1 MPSFG
6 NMRSWGGPRIPGA
19 RTRPRPALTAATALL
34 LTVAVQAQPAEVA
47 RYDVDQGLPQSM
59 VNHILQ
65 DRDGFL
71 WFGTGDGLAR
81 FDGTRFTVY
90 KHDGRDS
97 ASLSHNAIWGLAE
110 ADAHHLWVGTRTGL
124 DRLDRRTGRF
134 QHVRSGLPR
143 PVDGC
148 WRVVQAQDPNALF
161 YSPLSSTILQVGPKG
176 VQHHPCAHFPSY
188 CLRPAEDGGV
198 YLLLSPDSLIHLA
211 ADGTTMEVRRIDASD
226 AGKITDMLP
235 LDDGW
240 LMLAERATFRVARDG
255 TRRTMPEDTRSFFAQ
270 HPGEHYLERAADGR
284 IWVACSGVGAVMLRP
299 DLTIEG
305 IRPLLPPG
313 TSAFSA
319 RAVYCDRQGNI
330 WIGSDGQGVFRI
342 APQRIKFGRCMPGM
356 GLPWEPPSWFVR
368 GFAQW
373 DAHHILVS
381 FHKGGLALF
390 DERSGILSAF
400 TPPGID
406 VGDHVRPMNSA
417 DGLIW
422 LTDERGIKALDP
434 RTGRVVTHPALS
446 RGGLLA
452 LDADGKALLVG
463 SDSVYRF
470 SFSDGRIT
478 ASAEVLDPGIG
489 RRMRRTE
496 RLYIDARGQWWTYGV
511 LDPIG
516 VTDGRNQLAIAAPHP
531 GEDVRMTGLWPAG
544 HDSAWMTT
552 NEGLFLWALP
562 ERRVLA
568 RYTVHE
574 GLPDQYTYCMLPGG
588 DGTWWVSTNNGMA
601 RFRPATGTF
610 EHHGVGHGAQSRE
623 FNSGAALRSTGGR
636 LYFGGV
642 SGFNHFDPALVRP
655 DPDTAG
661 IAVVALRSQGRDL
674 PLAHGPIT
682 LPFHRN
688 DLEVDLAVLEFTA
701 PEHNRY
707 TFLLDGYDS
716 TWQVHPAARPIT
728 YKNLPDGRYRL
739 LVRGINGDGLEGPVR
754 PLLTVTV
761 HLPFWASAWAVVLG
775 TLAGAALVGLVAFT
789 IYRARVR
796 RRLER
801 TEREMGE
808 LRLRTRLAQDLHDD
822 VGSGL
827 ARIAALAGRAVQQR
841 TAGAT
846 DEDPVRRV
854 GAISR
859 ELMENLRDVVWM
871 NEPGN
876 GDLASLLL
884 RIRAYA
890 GDLFEGT
897 ATGVAFQF
905 PEPLPE
911 RPIGGAFKRNAFLVA
926 KEALLN
932 AHRHAAARHVIVRFV
947 LTDDGCRL
955 EVCDDG
961 VGAPVPS
968 SGTGRGLRNLRA
980 RAEEAG
986 CMLTFVQCP
995 GEGTTVTLTCP
1006 SGAMEP

>member
-1 MPSFG
+1 MPSAWSKRPACG
-6 NMRSWGGPRIPGA
+6 RGIPGPDL
-19 RTRPRPALTAATALL
+19 RRQALAYSAFLL
-34 LTVAVQAQPAEVA
+34 LATVLQGQPAEVA

-65 DRDGFL
+65 DREGFM

-81 FDGTRFTVY
+81 FDGSRFTVY

-97 ASLSHNAIWGLAE
+97 TSLSHNAIWGLAE
-110 ADAHHLWVGTRTGL
+110 ADDHHLWVGTRTGL

-134 QHVRSGLPR
+134 EHHRTDLPTAI
-143 PVDGC
+143 DGC
-148 WRVVQAQDPNALF
+148 WRPVHGKDPHALF
-161 YSPLSSTILQVGPKG
+161 YSPLSSTILHVGPKG

-240 LMLAERATFRVARDG
+240 LMLAERAIFRVARNG
-255 TRRTMPEDTRSFFAQ
+255 TRRTLPEDTRSFFAQ

-390 DERSGILSAF
+390 DERNDLLSPF
-400 TPPGID
+400 NPPWSSEL
-406 VGDHVRPMNSA
+406 HRLLNSA
-417 DGLIW
+417 DGLVW
-422 LTDERGIKALDP
+422 LQGVEGVRAVDP
-434 RTGRVVTHPALS
+434 GNGRAVEGLRIQRP
-446 RGGLLA
+446 GLLA
-452 LDADGKALLVG
+452 LDTDGKAMLVRT
-463 SDSVYRF
+463 DSVFRF
-470 SFSDGRIT
+470 SRVSGRIT
-478 ASAEVLDPGIG
+478 ATAAPLAAEVGQRL
-489 RRMRRTE
+489 RLAE
-496 RLYIDARGQWWTYGV
+496 RLCVDARGQWWSSGV
-511 LDPIG
+511 LAPVGVADQKGLLPIAG
-516 VTDGRNQLAIAAPHP
+516 TAPGP
-531 GEDVRMTGLWPAG
+531 DTRMTGLWPAG
-544 HDSAWMTT
+544 ADRAWMTT
-552 NEGLFLWALP
+552 NEGLLLWSLP
-562 ERRVLA
+562 DRRVLEA
-568 RYTVHE
+568 LTVHE
-574 GLPDQYTYCMLPGG
+574 GLPDQYTYCMLPAT
-588 DGTWWVSTNNGMA
+588 DGSWWVSTNNGLA
-601 RFRPATGTF
+601 RFEPATRTF
-610 EHHGVGHGAQSRE
+610 RHFSVGQGAQSRE
-623 FNSGAALRSTGGR
+623 FNSDAALRSTSGR
-636 LYFGGV
+636 LYFGGIN
-642 SGFNHFDPALVRP
+642 GFDHFDPAQVRA

-661 IAVVALRSQGRDL
+661 LAVVALRSQGHDRPVTLHRMDL
-674 PLAHGPIT
+674 PYP
-682 LPFHRN
+682 RN
-688 DLEVDLAVLEFTA
+688 DLEVELAVLEFSA
-701 PEHNRY
+701 PELNRY
-707 TFLLDGYDS
+707 SFRLEGYDS
-716 TWQVHPAARPIT
+716 TWQEHPAARPIT
-728 YKNLPDGRYRL
+728 YENLPDGRYRL
-739 LVRGINGDGLEGPVR
+739 LARGINGDGTEGPVR
-754 PLLTVTV
+754 HLLTVV
-761 HLPFWASAWAVVLG
+761 VPLPFWASPWAVASG
-775 TLAGAALVGLVAFT
+775 TLLVCLLVALLVFAFL
-789 IYRARVR
+789 RVRVR
-796 RRLER
+796 RRLELA
-801 TEREMGE
+801 ELEMRE
-808 LRLRTRLAQDLHDD
+808 LRMRTRLAQDLHDD

-827 ARIAALAGRAVQQR
+827 ARIAALAGRIDQR
-841 TAGAT
+841 RVAEGPGPDT
-846 DEDPVRRV
+846 VRRM

-932 AHRHAAARHVIVRFV
+932 AHRHAAARHVIVRFA